1 MITTIRNDCWIKIF
15 KVEACYFNLRERIFR
30 RGYVSRGFRKENT
43 ASVHFT
49 SFFLTYKNHDKD
61 SKEGLL
67 G

>member
-1 MITTIRNDCWIKIF
+1 MITTIRDGYWIRIF
-15 KVEACYFNLRERIFR
+15 EAEAINFNLRERIFR
-30 RGYVSRGFRKENT
+30 LGYEGT
-43 ASVHFT
+43 VHFT